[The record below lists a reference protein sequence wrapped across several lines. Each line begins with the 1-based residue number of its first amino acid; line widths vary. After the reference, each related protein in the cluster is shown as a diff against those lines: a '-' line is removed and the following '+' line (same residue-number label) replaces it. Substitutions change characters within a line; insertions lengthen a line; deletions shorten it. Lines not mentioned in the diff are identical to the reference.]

1 MATEKIV
8 NYTAAQVTELVS
20 AYSAEP
26 TKATVEKFAA
36 AFAKSTKSI
45 VPAFWRRKVV
55 HLHTK
60 AAGAKHD
67 ATRAELVAEIAKLVG
82 SKDLE
87 SLEKA
92 TGPALKAVLARMTDL
107 AEQVVAAR
115 AAAVTEA

>member
-45 VPAFWRRKVV
+45 VAKLAKEGVYISAV
-55 HLHTK
+55 K
-60 AAGAKHD
+60 AAGAKRD
-67 ATRAELVAEIAKLVG
+67 ATKAELVAEITKLVG